1 MIEAEAGASL
11 ALVEAAPAKINLAL
25 HVTGRRPDGYHLID
39 TAVVFTEFSDRV
51 TVEAAAADGLA
62 LTGPYAALIPAGTDN
77 LVLRARDLLRDLS
90 PSPCPPVRMTL
101 EKNLP
106 AASGIGGGSSDAA
119 AALRALGRHW
129 NLDIPDARLRSA
141 ALALGADLPMC
152 LAGHPLR
159 ASGIGEVLEPLHRMP
174 ALDMVLVN
182 PGIEVA
188 TPAVFAALERRDGT
202 PLPEMPGAPSFQAL
216 IQWVAST
223 RNDLEAPAR
232 SVAPAIADVLAALR
246 QAGAGFA
253 RMSGSGA
260 TCFGLFT
267 DTTSAARAATAI
279 ASRQPDWFVTATKTG
294 SAP

>member
-1 MIEAEAGASL
+1 
-11 ALVEAAPAKINLAL
+11 
-25 HVTGRRPDGYHLID
+25 
-39 TAVVFTEFSDRV
+39 
-51 TVEAAAADGLA
+51 
-62 LTGPYAALIPAGTDN
+62 
-77 LVLRARDLLRDLS
+77 
-90 PSPCPPVRMTL
+90 
-101 EKNLP
+101 
-106 AASGIGGGSSDAA
+106 
-119 AALRALGRHW
+119 
-129 NLDIPDARLRSA
+129 
-141 ALALGADLPMC
+141 
-152 LAGHPLR
+152 